1 MMISKPTTPW
11 SFLTNHALVLTYIG
25 RHPESTGRE
34 VAQTIGITER
44 AVRKIIDDL
53 ETAGYIAREK
63 VGRRNR
69 YHINPTRPL
78 PYPGERAVTV
88 GDLLRLLWRD
98 EATVSGEFDTKK

>member
-1 MMISKPTTPW
+1 MIAKPTMPW

-34 VAQTIGITER
+34 VAQAIGITER
-44 AVRKIIDDL
+44 AVRKIVDDL
-53 ETAGYIAREK
+53 EAAGYIERERI
-63 VGRRNR
+63 GRRNR

-88 GDLLRLLWRD
+88 GELLRLLWREED
-98 EATVSGEFDTKK
+98 NVPGERSAEK

>member
-1 MMISKPTTPW
+1 MIAKPATPW

-34 VAQTIGITER
+34 VAQAVGITER
-44 AVRKIIDDL
+44 AVRKIVDDL
-53 ETAGYIAREK
+53 EDASYVEREK

-69 YHINPTRPL
+69 YRINPTRPL

-88 GDLLRLLWRD
+88 GELLRLLWPD
-98 EATVSGEFDTKK
+98 EDVTPGEFDAKK